1 LPPVVWTFA
10 TTASHFP
17 GSRLE
22 NVANNDESNG
32 TPVQVSDDGSELK
45 LEASRSKA
53 VLWVLVGLVLV
64 VGIGLAAISMVGGSV
79 LYYKTPTEV
88 LAQHSTDPVRLAGQL
103 VTESVTSDPSG
114 ATVFKI
120 TDGKQAVT
128 VVYRGGATTALT
140 TASKPGTQMVAE
152 GSLQADGTFAATNL
166 LAKCPSKFQTAST
179 PANSAA

>member
-1 LPPVVWTFA
+1 VA
-10 TTASHFP
+10 TENEP
-17 GSRLE
+17 
-22 NVANNDESNG
+22 NVA
-32 TPVQVSDDGSELK
+32 PVQVTDAGDGSDLS

-53 VLWVLVGLVLV
+53 VLWVLVGLVVV

-88 LAQHSTDPVRLAGQL
+88 IAQHSTEPVRLAGQL
-103 VTESVTSDPSG
+103 VNGSVTDNPSG

-120 TDGKQAVT
+120 TDGKNTVS
-128 VVYRGGATTALT
+128 VVYKGGATTALT

-152 GSLQADGTFAATNL
+152 GTLQADGTFAATNL

-179 PANSAA
+179 PANAAAES